1 MWVKVCGL
9 TSARDAR
16 LAAEL
21 GASACGFVFAES
33 PRRVSVRDLFS
44 LADGLPAAVARVG
57 VFRDPAEADVRAA
70 LKTGLLD
77 LLQFHGSESE
87 SFCSAFGKPYIKA
100 MPLGAALGSPD
111 SHAAALALLVEG
123 SDSPG
128 SGRPWDYGTAREL
141 ASRRRLVLA
150 GGLTVNNVA
159 RAISAAAPFGVDVS
173 SGVESAPGVKDATL
187 MEDFIR
193 KTKGL
198 DDDGA

>member
-1 MWVKVCGL
+1 MWVKICGL
-9 TSARDAR
+9 TNARDACR
-16 LAAEL
+16 AAEL

-33 PRRVSVRDLFS
+33 PRRVSVRDLPS
-44 LADGLPAAVARVG
+44 LAGCLPADVARVG
-57 VFRDPAEADVRAA
+57 VFRDPAVGDVKAA

-100 MPLGAALGSPD
+100 MPLEAALGCPD
-111 SHAAALALLVEG
+111 SHPGALALLVEG
-123 SDSPG
+123 NASPG
-128 SGRPWDYGTAREL
+128 SGCPWDYGTAREL

-173 SGVESAPGVKDATL
+173 SGVESARGVKDAAL
-187 MEDFIR
+187 LEDFIR